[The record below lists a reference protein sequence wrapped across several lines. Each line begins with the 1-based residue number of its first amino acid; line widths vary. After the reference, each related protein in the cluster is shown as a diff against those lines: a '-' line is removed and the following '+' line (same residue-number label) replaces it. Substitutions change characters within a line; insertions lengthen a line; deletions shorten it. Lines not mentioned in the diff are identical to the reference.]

1 MPDTVTSNAEETAAR
16 MRAIASELSAAGFDA
31 RLHETRASIDLTA
44 THRAPGRRDIE
55 AVIDEDGYVELR
67 FWTGPG
73 DRPGQVAAAIAR
85 VMAAVISG
93 AAG

>member
-1 MPDTVTSNAEETAAR
+1 MPDTVTSDADETVAR

-67 FWTGPG
+67 FWAGPA
-73 DRPGQVAAAIAR
+73 DLPVQVAAAIAR
-85 VMAAVISG
+85 LVLAVTSG